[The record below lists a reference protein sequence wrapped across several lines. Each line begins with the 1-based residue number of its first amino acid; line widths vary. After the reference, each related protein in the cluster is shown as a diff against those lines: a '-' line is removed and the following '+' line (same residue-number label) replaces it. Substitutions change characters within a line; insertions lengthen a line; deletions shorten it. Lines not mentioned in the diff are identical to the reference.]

1 MYDLEIFSL
10 SCVLFFHSFNSFKF
24 WWSIIYQF
32 FPCGSHFMVYPRNL
46 SVLKGHKN
54 NLLYFLPEVFLS
66 IRLYSWIVHLWL
78 IFVCIARCL
87 PNFLLLKHVYQYM
100 QLFRQDLSKDYP
112 FGTELFL
119 YFSWKGINLY
129 MSLILDYAFY
139 PIDPYL
145 YTNTILSRL
154 IMVLY

>member
-1 MYDLEIFSL
+1 MEYNLSVFSL
-10 SCVLFFHSFNSFKF
+10 WITLL
-24 WWSIIYQF
+24 
-32 FPCGSHFMVYPRNL
+32 MVYPRNL

-100 QLFRQDLSKDYP
+100 QLFRQDLSKKIILLVLSY
-112 FGTELFL
+112 FCTSLEKEL
-119 YFSWKGINLY
+119 IMY

-154 IMVLY
+154 LWFYIKSWN